1 MEFTLSSKNLVVF
14 SKLIILFTPPSKK
27 IKTKNK
33 TFNIFIF
40 TKLSI
45 EKERREI

>member
-27 IKTKNK
+27 LKPRIKH
-33 TFNIFIF
+33 
-40 TKLSI
+40 SI
-45 EKERREI
+45 YLQSYPLKKR

>member
-33 TFNIFIF
+33 TFNIF

-45 EKERREI
+45 EQERREI

>member
-1 MEFTLSSKNLVVF
+1 VF

-33 TFNIFIF
+33 TFNMF
-40 TKLSI
+40 TNLSI